1 MPVTFY
7 NVKTRQKVDIS
18 DDKIRKTKYSRTAK
32 DGSTQYR
39 YAFRA
44 EDNGV
49 NLTKFVSKD
58 TWDATEAPE
67 EDTAPKA

>member
-1 MPVTFY
+1 MAVEFY
-7 NVKTRQKVDIS
+7 NVKTRQKVQI
-18 DDKIRKTKYSRTAK
+18 DDSKIRKKKYSRTTK
-32 DGSTQYR
+32 NGSVQYR

-58 TWDATEAPE
+58 VWDAMDAPIE
-67 EDTAPKA
+67 E